1 MRVLTWNVN
10 GMRAALRKGFER
22 HIDRLQPDVMLLQ
35 EVRALPEQLPD
46 AWREPD
52 EWHVEWHPAEKKGY
66 SGVATFSRTPL
77 KRLKSGID
85 GADDPEGR
93 VLLTQTDGVDL
104 LNIYL
109 PSGSSS
115 DAAQAKKNQWLE
127 SFTPYAAQ
135 LRRRRRPLLMAG
147 DLNIAR
153 SERDIYHWRS
163 NRGTSGFLP
172 HEREWMDRLVDAGWS
187 DVIRERFGDQDGPYT
202 WWSNRGQARA
212 LDRGWRI
219 DYLLANA
226 AASRRV
232 TDAFVDR
239 EAGLEVSDHAP
250 VVIDLEPVE

>member
-1 MRVLTWNVN
+1 
-10 GMRAALRKGFER
+10 MRAALRKGFER